1 MKIVKYI
8 LFSFLMSISVHAQV
22 TQKDTIKMGYD
33 LKENDTILS
42 EPILLDEIVIF
53 KEKLDPESKKQFL
66 LLQNRVYKTYPFAR
80 IASERLALLS
90 NTMNKLQS
98 NKEKRK
104 YFKIVEDYM
113 ENEFTN
119 QLKKLSRKQGQI
131 LVKLIHRQ
139 TGFTTYDLI
148 KDYKSG
154 WKAFWSNNTARL
166 FDISLKTGY
175 APYEVNEDYLIETI
189 LFRAFNRG
197 RLIKQEPAHPISY
210 DDLSDF
216 WEQKAIRK
224 K

>member
-1 MKIVKYI
+1 MKLISFS
-8 LFSFLMSISVHAQV
+8 LFTLLIFTNVHAQIIE
-22 TQKDTIKMGYD
+22 KDTTKMGYV
-33 LKENDTILS
+33 LEENDTIT
-42 EPILLDEIVIF
+42 EPIMLEEVVIF
-53 KEKLDPESKKQFL
+53 KEKLDPESKKQYL

-80 IASERLALLS
+80 IASDRLTVMN
-90 NTMNKLQS
+90 NTMDKLKTA
-98 NKEKRK
+98 KEKKK
-104 YFKIVEDYM
+104 YFKIVENYM

-139 TGFTTYDLI
+139 TGTTTYDLI

-166 FDISLKTGY
+166 FDINLKTGY

-197 RLIKQEPAHPISY
+197 RLVKQEPANPINY

-216 WEQKAIRK
+216 WEQKAINK
-224 K
+224 N